1 MKGQKMYAIKIP
13 GIKRG
18 GIRKTTRWA
27 EKIGEDWFLIPRL
40 SNIIYNKSE
49 GIVKT
54 KRQAKSLLSQAQK
67 ALGCDCEIVR
77 VGLVE
82 VGPDMLL

>member
-1 MKGQKMYAIKIP
+1 MYAIKITN
-13 GIKRG
+13 IKRG
-18 GIRKTTRWA
+18 KIRKTIRWA
-27 EKIGEDWFLIPRL
+27 EKIGEEWYMIPRL

-54 KRQAKSLLSQAQK
+54 KTQARSLLSQAQK

-77 VGLVE
+77 AGLIE
-82 VGPDMLL
+82 IGPDMLL